1 MFSTWRLL
9 RSLPRPVQILIAGTF
24 VNKAGTY
31 IVPYLTI
38 VLMRD
43 FGLAPIQAG
52 LAVAA
57 YGAGSLISILVGGQT
72 ADRLGRRATMLLS
85 LFGSG
90 ILAMCLGF
98 APDLKAFVVLLLG
111 FGFLADLFQPAASA
125 IVTDLVPVEQ
135 RKVGFAALRVA
146 INLGFAFGVV
156 VGGFLVDWD
165 WRFLFWGDGL
175 STLAYGFVILFFI
188 AETRPVRREGEVAA
202 SPLLDRPFLRLVAA
216 SSAFPLLMF
225 AVMTVLP
232 ITLTEGASYPARI
245 YGYLI
250 GLNGLLVAMLE
261 LPLAARLPSSSRLR
275 LAAGG
280 LVIAAC
286 GAALNGLPPNLSIY
300 VASILLLTAGEV
312 LMMPQLSAAVAD
324 WAPRLS
330 RGRYISLFQSNWT
343 FAKAT
348 APLLFLPLRAEL
360 GDALFWPLLALGVL
374 PAGALLLS
382 LVDEDRMRRHD
393 PTDHLPEAAVEYRVE
408 APP

>member
-9 RSLPRPVQILIAGTF
+9 RALPRPVQILIAGTF

-43 FGLAPIQAG
+43 FRLSPVEAG

-57 YGAGSLISILVGGQT
+57 YGFGSLVSVFAGGQT
-72 ADRLGRRATMLLS
+72 ADRLGRRSTMLLS

-90 ILAMCLGF
+90 LLALCLGF
-98 APDLKAFVVLLLG
+98 APNLQAFVLLLLG

-125 IVTDLVPVEQ
+125 IVTDLVPPEQ
-135 RKVGFAALRVA
+135 RKVGFAGLRLA
-146 INLGFAFGVV
+146 INLGFAAGVV

-175 STLAYGFVILFFI
+175 STLAYGLVILLFI
-188 AETRPVRREGEVAA
+188 SETRPARREGEVAE
-202 SPLLDRPFLRLVAA
+202 SPFRDRPFLRLVAA
-216 SSAFPLLMF
+216 SSAFPFLMF

-232 ITLTEGASYPARI
+232 ITLTEGASYPSRT
-245 YGYLI
+245 YGYI
-250 GLNGLLVAMLE
+250 VGLNGLLVAMLE
-261 LPLAARLPSSSRLR
+261 LPVAARLPTASRLS

-280 LVIAAC
+280 LAVAAL
-286 GAALNGLPPNLSIY
+286 GVALNGSPPSLAIY
-300 VASILLLTAGEV
+300 VIAILLVTAGEIV
-312 LMMPQLSAAVAD
+312 MMPQLSATVAD

-330 RGRYISLFQSNWT
+330 RGRYISLFQSSWT

-348 APLLFLPLRAEL
+348 SPLLFLPLRAHL
-360 GDALFWPLLALGVL
+360 GDGLFWPLLGVSAL
-374 PAGALLLS
+374 PAFALLLT
-382 LVDEDRMRRHD
+382 LGREDRARRHGNPD
-393 PTDHLPEAAVEYRVE
+393 GLSEASVECRVE
-408 APP
+408 A

>member
-9 RSLPRPVQILIAGTF
+9 RALPRPVQILIAGTF

-43 FGLAPIQAG
+43 FRLSPVEAG

-57 YGAGSLISILVGGQT
+57 YGLGSLVSIFVGGQT
-72 ADRLGRRATMLLS
+72 ADRLGRRSTMLLS

-90 ILAMCLGF
+90 LLAMCLGF
-98 APDLKAFVVLLLG
+98 APNLRAFVLLLLG

-125 IVTDLVPVEQ
+125 IVTDLVPPEQ
-135 RKVGFAALRVA
+135 RKVGFAGLRLA
-146 INLGFAFGVV
+146 INLGFAAGVV

-175 STLAYGFVILFFI
+175 STLTYGLVILFFI
-188 AETRPVRREGEVAA
+188 AETRPARRAGEVAE
-202 SPLLDRPFLRLVAA
+202 SPFHDRPFLRLVAA
-216 SSAFPLLMF
+216 SSAFPFLMF

-232 ITLTEGASYPARI
+232 ITLTEAASYPSRT
-245 YGYLI
+245 YGYI
-250 GLNGLLVAMLE
+250 VGLNGLLVAMLE
-261 LPLAARLPSSSRLR
+261 LPVAARLPTESRLA

-280 LVIAAC
+280 LAVAAF
-286 GAALNGLPPNLSIY
+286 GIALNGSPPSLPIY
-300 VASILLLTAGEV
+300 VVAILLVTAGEIV
-312 LMMPQLSAAVAD
+312 MMPQLSATVAD

-330 RGRYISLFQSNWT
+330 RGRYISLFQSSWT

-348 APLLFLPLRAEL
+348 SPLLFLPLRARL
-360 GDALFWPLLALGVL
+360 GDLLFWPLLGVSAF
-374 PAGALLLS
+374 PAFLLL
-382 LVDEDRMRRHD
+382 LTLGREDRKRRHGPAD
-393 PTDHLPEAAVEYRVE
+393 GLSEASVECRVE
-408 APP
+408 T

>member
-9 RSLPRPVQILIAGTF
+9 RALPRPVQILIAGTF

-43 FGLAPIQAG
+43 FRLSPVEAG

-57 YGAGSLISILVGGQT
+57 YGFGSLVSVFAGGQT
-72 ADRLGRRATMLLS
+72 ADRLGRRSTMLLS

-90 ILAMCLGF
+90 LLALCLGF
-98 APDLKAFVVLLLG
+98 APNLQAFVLLLLG

-125 IVTDLVPVEQ
+125 IVTDLVPPEQ
-135 RKVGFAALRVA
+135 RKVGFAGLRLA
-146 INLGFAFGVV
+146 INLGFAAGVV

-175 STLAYGFVILFFI
+175 STLAYGLVILLFI
-188 AETRPVRREGEVAA
+188 SETRPARREGEVAE
-202 SPLLDRPFLRLVAA
+202 SPFRDRPFLRLVAA
-216 SSAFPLLMF
+216 SSAFPFLMF

-232 ITLTEGASYPARI
+232 ITLTEGASYPSRT
-245 YGYLI
+245 YGYI
-250 GLNGLLVAMLE
+250 VGLNGLLVAMLE
-261 LPLAARLPSSSRLR
+261 LPVAARLPTASRLS

-280 LVIAAC
+280 LAVAAL
-286 GAALNGLPPNLSIY
+286 GVALNGSPPSLAIY
-300 VASILLLTAGEV
+300 VIAILLVTAGEIV
-312 LMMPQLSAAVAD
+312 MMPQLSATVAD

-330 RGRYISLFQSNWT
+330 RGRYISLFQSSWT

-348 APLLFLPLRAEL
+348 SPLLFLPLRAQL
-360 GDALFWPLLALGVL
+360 GDRLFWPLLGVSAL
-374 PAGALLLS
+374 PAFALLLT
-382 LVDEDRMRRHD
+382 LGREDRARRHGSPD
-393 PTDHLPEAAVEYRVE
+393 GLSEASVECRVE
-408 APP
+408 A

>member
-43 FGLAPIQAG
+43 FHLSPIEAG

-57 YGAGSLISILVGGQT
+57 YGSGSLVSVFVGGQA

-90 ILAMCLGF
+90 LLAIGLGF
-98 APDLKAFVVLLLG
+98 APNLRAFIVLLLG
-111 FGFLADLFQPAASA
+111 LGFLADLFQPAASA
-125 IVTDLVPVEQ
+125 IVADLVPAEQ
-135 RKVGFAALRVA
+135 RKVGFASLRLA
-146 INLGFAFGVV
+146 INLGFAVGLV

-175 STLAYGFVILFFI
+175 STLVYGFVILLFI
-188 AETRPVRREGEVAA
+188 AETRPAPREGERAL
-202 SPLLDRPFLRLVAA
+202 SPFGDRSFLRLVAA
-216 SSAFPLLMF
+216 SSAFPFMMF

-232 ITLTEGASYPARI
+232 ITLTEGASYPSRT
-245 YGYLI
+245 YGYI
-250 GLNGLLVAMLE
+250 VGLNGFLVALLE
-261 LPLAARLPSSSRLR
+261 LPIAARLPTSSRLS

-280 LVIAAC
+280 LATAAT
-286 GAALNGLPPNLSIY
+286 GVALNGLPPRPSAY
-300 VASILLLTAGEV
+300 VIAILLITAGEIV
-312 LMMPQLSAAVAD
+312 MMPQLSATVAD
-324 WAPRLS
+324 WAPRQS
-330 RGRYISLFQSNWT
+330 RGRYISLFQSSWT

-348 APLLFLPLRAEL
+348 SPVVFLPLRARL
-360 GDALFWPLLALGVL
+360 GDRLFWPLLGASAL
-374 PAGALLLS
+374 PAFALLLS
-382 LVDEDRMRRHD
+382 LGAEDRARRHSPPD
-393 PTDHLPEAAVEYRVE
+393 QVSQASVELRTEA
-408 APP
+408 

>member
-9 RSLPRPVQILIAGTF
+9 RALPRPVQILIAGTF

-43 FGLAPIQAG
+43 FRLSPIEAG

-57 YGAGSLISILVGGQT
+57 YGFGSLVSIFVGGQT
-72 ADRLGRRATMLLS
+72 ADRLGRRSTMLLS

-90 ILAMCLGF
+90 VLALCLGF
-98 APDLKAFVVLLLG
+98 APNLQAFVLLLLG

-125 IVTDLVPVEQ
+125 IVTDLVAPEQ
-135 RKVGFAALRVA
+135 RKVGFAGLRLA
-146 INLGFAFGVV
+146 INLGFAAGVV

-175 STLAYGFVILFFI
+175 STLAYGLVILLFI
-188 AETRPVRREGEVAA
+188 AETRPAHREGEVAE
-202 SPLLDRPFLRLVAA
+202 SPFRDRPFLRLVAA
-216 SSAFPLLMF
+216 SSAFPFLMF

-232 ITLTEGASYPARI
+232 ITLTEGASYPSRT
-245 YGYLI
+245 YGYI
-250 GLNGLLVAMLE
+250 VGLNGLLVAMFE
-261 LPLAARLPSSSRLR
+261 LPVAARLPTASRLS

-280 LVIAAC
+280 LAIAAF
-286 GAALNGLPPNLSIY
+286 GVALNGAPPSLWIY
-300 VASILLLTAGEV
+300 VIAILLVTTGEIV
-312 LMMPQLSAAVAD
+312 MMPQLSATVAD

-330 RGRYISLFQSNWT
+330 RGRYISLFQSSWT

-348 APLLFLPLRAEL
+348 SPLLFLPLRARI
-360 GDALFWPLLALGVL
+360 GDQLFWSLLGLSAL
-374 PAGALLLS
+374 PAFVLLLT
-382 LVDEDRMRRHD
+382 LGREDRARRHGPGAD
-393 PTDHLPEAAVEYRVE
+393 LAEASVQCRVE
-408 APP
+408 A